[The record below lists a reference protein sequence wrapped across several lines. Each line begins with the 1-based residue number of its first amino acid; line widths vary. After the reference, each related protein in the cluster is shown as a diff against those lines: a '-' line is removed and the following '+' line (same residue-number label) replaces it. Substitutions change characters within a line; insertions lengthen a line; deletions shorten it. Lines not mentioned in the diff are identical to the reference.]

1 VVLVLDK
8 GVIMLAAKAS
18 SKLKMLPGVEGWA
31 PVMMEG
37 FGGEHAEGS
46 HVGVAT
52 IAIKED
58 GLDLFLRFILAHLM
72 HFRARVGHPG
82 FWLKAGQPQMMVTY
96 LTSITHEKDPVL
108 RAEKLRQY
116 EDEVRAGFA
125 GNPVPPQDGS
135 VKESPSAS
143 EAPGVIHL
151 PPPSDSSA

>member
-1 VVLVLDK
+1 
-8 GVIMLAAKAS
+8 M
-18 SKLKMLPGVEGWA
+18 
-31 PVMMEG
+31 
-37 FGGEHAEGS
+37 
-46 HVGVAT
+46 AT

-72 HFRARVGHPG
+72 RFRARVGHPG
-82 FWLKAGQPQMMVTY
+82 FWLKGGQPQMMVTY

-125 GNPVPPQDGS
+125 GNPVPPQDGG

-143 EAPGVIHL
+143 EAPAVIHL
-151 PPPSDSSA
+151 PPPSDSSP